1 MTNTILQYL
10 DDTYIDTGEAKLLRT
25 GQDDRGSYVVLDQTV
40 FYPQGG
46 GQPADMGSISTG
58 TVDMAVSFVGFDN
71 GEVLHYLAEAPSEPD
86 ALVRQSCALRVDKAR
101 RLHHAR
107 LHTAGHVI
115 SSLVDARRGPLRA
128 VKGFHFPDGPYVEFE
143 GKLEEASDAFLAGLQ
158 AEIDALLAE
167 APPVTAATVTYDEL
181 KARCWS
187 VPSYLPQDKPL
198 RVVTIGALDPVPCGG
213 THLASLAEIDTI
225 TVLKIKSK
233 KGNTKISYQ
242 VGGEA

>member
-1 MTNTILQYL
+1 M
-10 DDTYIDTGEAKLLRT
+10 
-25 GQDDRGSYVVLDQTV
+25 
-40 FYPQGG
+40 
-46 GQPADMGSISTG
+46 
-58 TVDMAVSFVGFDN
+58 
-71 GEVLHYLAEAPSEPD
+71 
-86 ALVRQSCALRVDKAR
+86 
-101 RLHHAR
+101 
-107 LHTAGHVI
+107 I

-167 APPVTAATVTYDEL
+167 APPVTATTVTSDEL

-187 VPSYLPQDKPL
+187 VPAYLPQDKPL

-213 THLASLAEIDTI
+213 THLASLAEIDAI